1 VAGSEETR
9 TAAGDAGK
17 QLYRAEALEA
27 WLRPQREEPPPLPKA
42 PRNARVM
49 ASVLLAFAAAC
60 WLVFGL
66 PLPRSSRWDATLD
79 RSGDGCVVRLAL
91 PPAQVRALERG
102 SSPRYVGPGGVVLTG
117 LEPHRIGD
125 TGAPNGPLERT
136 RLEAAAT
143 CPAGRVLPLAGRI
156 EVSHPSRPLLASRAP
171 DERP

>member
-1 VAGSEETR
+1 
-9 TAAGDAGK
+9 
-17 QLYRAEALEA
+17 
-27 WLRPQREEPPPLPKA
+27 
-42 PRNARVM
+42 
-49 ASVLLAFAAAC
+49 
-60 WLVFGL
+60 
-66 PLPRSSRWDATLD
+66 
-79 RSGDGCVVRLAL
+79 
-91 PPAQVRALERG
+91 
-102 SSPRYVGPGGVVLTG
+102 VLTG